1 MDDILTVSEA
11 ARFLGKNPGTVRR
24 YIISGLLRG
33 KRISAGGSGVYV
45 LLKSDVLE
53 WIVIRS
59 ASRKVKLATK
69 KPSRQIEM
77 KL

>member
-24 YIISGLLRG
+24 WITSGLLRG

-59 ASRKVKLATK
+59 ASRKGTHVAK
-69 KPSRQIEM
+69 KPTRQIEM